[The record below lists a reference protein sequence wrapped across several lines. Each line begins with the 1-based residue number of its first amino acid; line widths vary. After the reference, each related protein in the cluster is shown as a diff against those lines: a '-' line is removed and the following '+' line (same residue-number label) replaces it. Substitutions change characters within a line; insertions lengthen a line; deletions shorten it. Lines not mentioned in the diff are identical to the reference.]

1 MTITYHSGGRLQGI
15 ETDRL
20 GDIIIQGYNGGVGST
35 ARGGGGGGGSGA
47 VGGNGQGD
55 FNPAGDGGIG
65 LQNDITGTNT
75 YYAGGGGGGRDFD
88 ANANSRVGYGGTGGG
103 GNGQVAGT
111 DYLGGGGGGG
121 SGDGGSY
128 VQAGVGGKGV
138 VILQFTT
145 SGTSYSQTGTYDTPD
160 TSTVSGKT
168 ILRWTGSGTFV
179 LSSGTPDVEYL
190 VVAGGG
196 GGYSSSVSKRGTGGG
211 GAGGLLTGT
220 KSSMVNGTYTV
231 TIGNGGAVS
240 NNGDDSV
247 FSDVTTTGGGTGGNN
262 SNSSDAQDGGSG
274 GGSGEFTTTSTPL
287 GETINLTGTPVIPTD
302 VPDYSRFEE
311 TDTRKMY
318 SYLPISKSGCLAYYN
333 FEQTSGTLT
342 NQATTSNGFT
352 DGLGSAVDGT
362 NNGAT
367 QTATG
372 KIGNAWSFDGTNDY
386 ISISNNTS
394 LPSGAEV
401 FTYNIWVNLD
411 TWTGYRTFFSLGT
424 GVTNEALYVTN
435 DGNSNDGNVE
445 VHRYGGEVGDSSPT
459 TIAIGTWNMITV
471 TYTGTT
477 VELFINGVS
486 VDTTVHTLNVDEN
499 GMRIGKNSHNSEF
512 MDGKLDEFSVWN
524 RVLTTDEISLLY
536 NSGTGAT
543 VDNALS
549 WKEKGTT

>member
-1 MTITYHSGGRLQGI
+1 MTVTYHSGGRLQGI

-35 ARGGGGGGGSGA
+35 ARGAGGGGGAGA
-47 VGGNGQGD
+47 VGGNGQG
-55 FNPAGDGGIG
+55 NGSPAGDGGIG
-65 LQNDITGTNT
+65 LQSDITGTNT
-75 YYAGGGGGGRDFD
+75 YYAGGGGGGRDYD
-88 ANANSRVGYGGTGGG
+88 AYANSRVGYGGNGGG
-103 GNGQVAGT
+103 GNGQVTGT

-128 VQAGVGGKGV
+128 TQAGAGGKGV

-196 GGYSSSVSKRGTGGG
+196 GGYSSSVSKRATGGG

-220 KSSMVNGTYTV
+220 KSSMANGTYTV

-287 GETINLTGTPVIPTD
+287 GETINLNDTPTLPSD

-311 TDTRKMY
+311 TDTRKIY
-318 SYLPISKSGCLAYYN
+318 TKLPISKTGCLAYYN
-333 FEQTSGTLT
+333 FEQTTGDLI

-352 DGLGSAVDGT
+352 DGLGSSADGT

-372 KIGNAWSFDGTNDY
+372 KIGNAWSFDGSNDY
-386 ISISNNTS
+386 VSIASNNS
-394 LPSGAEV
+394 IPMGAEP
-401 FTYNIWVNLD
+401 FTYNIWVNPDSFSGWNAYL
-411 TWTGYRTFFSLGT
+411 SLGT
-424 GVTNEALYVTN
+424 GAVGQALDLTN
-435 DGNSNDGNVE
+435 DGGTQNGSINIE
-445 VHRYGGEVGDSSPT
+445 RYGGTAVSSGSS
-459 TIAIGTWNMITV
+459 TIALNTWTMLTV
-471 TYTGTT
+471 TYDGTT
-477 VELFINGVS
+477 IKLFFDGVQVGSNTYAFNIANNGV
-486 VDTTVHTLNVDEN
+486 NF
-499 GMRIGKNSHNSEF
+499 GKTPWNS
-512 MDGKLDEFSVWN
+512 DYGDVKLDEMTIWN
-524 RVLTTDEISLLY
+524 RVLTTSEISLLY

-543 VDNALS
+543 VDTASS